1 MNLLNTP
8 WILHWISKQ
17 NGSSPE
23 PIPPEPQPT
32 KSVLPDGTKFIN
44 STFKQL
50 PDTLDYSEI
59 TTSENM
65 FIQCYSIEYFSGSMP
80 KLITARSMFNG
91 DTTLKECHLLDTELC
106 EDFFG
111 TFNNCSS
118 LTSVEVNISKASNCG
133 SMFYG
138 CNHLVDLPELAI
150 TESNPNLQNMFKNC
164 SRLSNT
170 SIQNILKLLNDLVSY
185 TNTKTLSYI
194 GLDSTQANIAI
205 QFPEWSTL
213 SSNGWTTGY

>member
-8 WILHWISKQ
+8 WILHWISKR

-32 KSVLPDGTKFIN
+32 KAVLPDGTKFIN

-59 TTSENM
+59 KTSENM
-65 FIQCYSIEYFSGSMP
+65 FYQCYSIEYFSGSMP
-80 KLITARSMFNG
+80 NLTNARTMFNS
-91 DTTLKECHLLDTELC
+91 DRTLKECHLLDTELC
-106 EDFFG
+106 LDFYA

-118 LTSVEVNISKASNCG
+118 LTTVEVDISNADSCV

-138 CNHLVDLPELAI
+138 CSNLVDLPELVI
-150 TESNPNLQNMFKNC
+150 TRNNPTIQNMFKNC

-170 SIQNILKLLNDLVSY
+170 SIQNILKFLNNLVSY
-185 TNTKTLSYI
+185 TNTKTLNYI
-194 GLDSTQANIAI
+194 GLSSEQAQIAT

-213 SSNGWTTGY
+213 SSNGWTTGF